1 MKRQISTLLF
11 TFSISVVS
19 LILLSS
25 RYKVDEKIYPEFAQ
39 SWKKVDSLEHRGLYR
54 MALEEVHLI
63 FDKATTEEEHNQV
76 IKSVLY
82 ELKFNSYLEEDDYVL
97 GISRLGSLIEKAP
110 SPSKEILHSLLAEVY
125 WGYYSGNV
133 WKFSQRTSVVEADL
147 KDVRTWDLKRIAVKI
162 RYHYAMSLQNASLS
176 QGADISDFSEIV
188 SSATKNDNNTIRP
201 TLYDFLGH
209 RALDFFKSNT
219 FALPGPAETFVI
231 DSPTYFYSTS
241 SFLKMNA
248 VTHDSLNTRFLS
260 VRVLYALTDFHA
272 RNNNLEPLFY
282 LELERLQ
289 YARMHSTLPNKDEL
303 YYEGVER
310 LANANKT
317 HEYSSEAW
325 YEMALFHSN
334 KGSSYQYGGDTTTRW
349 EKKVAYDMC
358 VNTKKKYPGAYG
370 TQNCESLMSQIT
382 RMELNLSAGNVI
394 APQIE
399 SKFLLDYKNFDGAHI
414 KLVAFDYEKRNQERY
429 RGDKFFK
436 ELKKAKAVYEKT
448 VELTDPKD
456 YNKHSVE
463 HYLPGLESGFY
474 YLVVSS
480 NGSFDHKSGG
490 YAYIPIWVSDI
501 TYQSRT
507 ISDHN
512 QVMVSNRTTGMP
524 LVGARVHVSYEKYNY
539 TLRRYDEKTVGNFKT
554 DENGRFK
561 FKIDKDYAT
570 YRLNIKHNGEE
581 YKPQTGIYGYRS
593 YDYPDNKKNTHFFTD
608 RKLYRPGQTIFF
620 KGIMVEY
627 KGKER
632 KLLKDY
638 TTQVYFYDV
647 NGQEVANVKVKT
659 NKFGSYEGEF
669 TAPFGVLTGQMRI
682 SDGYGST
689 YFRVEEYKRPKFNIE
704 MKPIEGEFEVN
715 DSVTVTGVAA
725 AFAGNKIDGADVKYR
740 VVRNT
745 QYSWGYWWGWRPQA
759 EPKEVLN
766 GTLVTDENGEF
777 KVIFKAIPDEES
789 DPKTLPIF
797 NYTVTVDVTDING
810 ETHSTSTSVQ
820 VGYQSL
826 RLGHNFSADM
836 NNSADFFLRMN
847 TTNLNGQK
855 INAKGTVRV
864 EKLEVPN
871 QPYYNRLW
879 NNPDMKNWTEDDFNG
894 LYPLEAYGNENNQYN
909 WPVSKVAFEESFD
922 TEISDSIAINNYK
935 KWAPGAYRYEA
946 TAIDKNGIEVKD
958 IYYFTVFNPKS
969 KKAPNNEVIW
979 LKSMQTTAEP
989 GETVTILLGTAESDL
1004 LVNYETE
1011 ANGKLIATN
1020 SLILDK
1026 EQRKLEFKIEEAHRG
1041 NFTVHFTAVK
1051 NNRHFTQSF
1060 VIAVPY
1066 TNKQLDLSFSTFRN
1080 KLLPGAKEEWVL
1092 TVKNKLGKKE
1102 NAELLATL
1110 YDASLDELYTPNSF
1124 YMSIYK
1130 IFYGRLGWNNPGG
1143 MGMNNATN
1151 VNYQWNT
1158 FKSGAYRYFP
1168 ALKYFGWSSHYYGRA
1183 YGNYYYD
1190 SYDSEE
1196 MDDGAVL
1203 ETISTGS
1210 VSRSGKNKDKNAVM
1224 SEASMDAPSPAI
1236 GGSAD
1241 MDLRNEE
1248 QKESPDE
1255 GAKLDKSISGEA
1267 NGESLGNVKARA
1279 NFNETA
1285 FFYPQLTTDANGDVK
1300 IKFTIPES
1308 LTKWRFLGLA
1318 HTEDLKIGTISEE
1331 VVTQKDLMVVP
1342 NAPRFLRE
1350 GDVISISAKISNI
1363 SEEDLTGKTQLVL
1376 YDPFTE
1382 KEIGQAFDLDVAAQ
1396 SFTAEK
1402 GKSTVVSWT
1411 INVPYT
1417 YSAVMYKIVAQ
1428 AGNFSDGEENVLPI
1442 LSNRMM
1448 VTESLPLPIRG
1459 KEDKTF
1465 NFEKLTNSGG
1475 SKTLK
1480 HHRYTVEFTS
1490 NPAWY
1495 ALQAMPYMMEY
1506 PHECAEQTFTRYYSN
1521 AIASHIMN
1529 SNPKIKEIIEIWGE
1543 ESPDAFL
1550 SNLQKNQELKAV
1562 ILEETPWVLDAKNEE
1577 ASKRNLAVLL
1587 DMERMSR
1594 ELDKALGKTIKTQSS
1609 NGAWPWFPGMPES
1622 RYITQHIVTGM
1633 GHLDHL
1639 GIKDI
1644 RDDAKVWRMV
1654 KKAVEYLDGEIVKD
1668 YEYAKKYDVHYLT
1681 KQHIGYNQIQ
1691 YLYARSYFP
1700 KIGMNKETK
1709 EAVGYYKDQ
1718 SELFWLE
1725 FNIYA
1730 EGMIGLAA
1738 HRFGVE
1744 GDDKAMTDLAQDI
1757 VKSLKDRSINTEE
1770 FGMYWKSYYVG
1781 YNWYE
1786 APVETQALMIE
1797 LFDEVADDQKVV
1809 EELKIWLLKEKQT
1822 TNWKTTKQ
1830 TTEAVYALL
1839 LKGTDLLASDNMVE
1853 VTVGGKAIEYS
1864 DTPDENDP
1872 YQVKAQAGTGYF
1884 KTAWGADQVKAKM
1897 GNITLSKKDEGVAWG
1912 AAYWQ
1917 YFEDLDKITFAET
1930 NLKLQKDLYLVEV
1943 TNEGEQLK
1951 PINDKNVLKVGEKV
1965 RVRVELRTDRNLEY
1979 VHMKDMRASG
1989 FEPIDVLSRYRYR
2002 EGLGYYQSTKDAATH
2017 FFFDYIPKGTYVFEY
2032 DLRVQHK
2039 GDFSNGITTIQ
2050 CMYAPEFTSHSNG
2063 IRVIVE

>member
-1 MKRQISTLLF
+1 MKRQTSTF
-11 TFSISVVS
+11 FITFSISVLS
-19 LILLSS
+19 LFLLSS
-25 RYKVDEKIYPEFAQ
+25 RYKIDDKNSLEFAQ
-39 SWKKVDSLEHRGLYR
+39 SWKKIDSLEQKGLYR
-54 MALEEVHLI
+54 MALEEVHQV
-63 FDKATTEEEHNQV
+63 FDKATVKEAHNQV

-82 ELKFNSYLEEDDYVL
+82 ELKYNSYLEEDDYVL
-97 GISRLGSLIEKAP
+97 GIARLEGLIAKAP

-125 WGYYSGNV
+125 WGYYSGNI
-133 WKFSQRTSVVEADL
+133 WKFSQRTSVVEVDL

-162 RYHYAMSLQNASLS
+162 RYHYGMSLLNASLS
-176 QGADISDFSEIV
+176 QEASIRDFSEIV
-188 SSATKNDNNTIRP
+188 SSASPTDYVSIRP
-201 TLYDFLGH
+201 TLFDFLGH
-209 RALDFFKSNT
+209 RALNFFKSNT
-219 FALPGPAETFVI
+219 FSLPGPAETFVI

-241 SFLKMNA
+241 SFLKMNSA
-248 VTHDSLNTRFLS
+248 THDSLNTRFLS
-260 VRVLYALTDFHA
+260 VRVLHALTDFHT
-272 RNNNLEPLFY
+272 RKGNLEPLFY
-282 LELERLQ
+282 LELERLK
-289 YARMHSTLPNKDEL
+289 YARIHSVLPEKEDL
-303 YYEGVER
+303 FYAGVER
-310 LANANKT
+310 LANANKINS
-317 HEYSSEAW
+317 YASEAW

-334 KGSSYQYGGDTTTRW
+334 EGNKYQHDGDTTARW
-349 EKKVAYDMC
+349 EKKAAYDMC
-358 VNTKKKYPGAYG
+358 VNTKEKYPSAHGS
-370 TQNCESLMSQIT
+370 QDCESLMSLIT
-382 RMELNLSAGNVI
+382 QKELKLSAGNVI
-394 APQIE
+394 APNID
-399 SKFLLDYKNFDGAHI
+399 SKFLMDYKNIDGAHI
-414 KLVAFDYEKRNQERY
+414 KIVPFNFDKRNDDRY

-436 ELKKAKAVYEKT
+436 ELKKAEAVYEKT
-448 VELTDPKD
+448 VQLTDPKD

-463 HYLPGLESGFY
+463 QYIPKLESGFY

-480 NGSFDHKSGG
+480 DGSFDNHSGG
-490 YAYIPIWVSDI
+490 YSFIPIWVSNI
-501 TYQSRT
+501 TYQSRRMGGY
-507 ISDHN
+507 S
-512 QVMVSNRTTGMP
+512 QVMVSDRTTGMP
-524 LVGARVHVSYEKYNY
+524 LIDARVHVTYQKYNY
-539 TLRRYDEKTVGNFKT
+539 TLRRHDQKSVGNFKT

-561 FKIDKDYAT
+561 FKIEKDYAT
-570 YRLNIKHNGEE
+570 YNLSIKHEGET
-581 YKPQTGIYGYRS
+581 YKPQTGVYGYRS
-593 YDYPDNKKNTHFFTD
+593 GNYPGNSYVTHFFTD
-608 RKLYRPGQTIFF
+608 RKIYRPGQTIFF
-620 KGIMVEY
+620 KGIMVDNQ
-627 KGKER
+627 GKER
-632 KLLKDY
+632 LLLKD
-638 TTQVYFYDV
+638 QSSEVVFYDV
-647 NGQEVANVKVKT
+647 NSQEVERVKVKT
-659 NKFGSYEGEF
+659 NKFGSFEGQF

-682 SDGYGST
+682 SNGYGNT
-689 YFRVEEYKRPKFNIE
+689 YFRVEEYKRPKFSIE
-704 MKPIEGEFEVN
+704 MKAIEGEFEVN
-715 DSVTVTGVAA
+715 DSINATGFAE

-740 VVRNT
+740 VVRST
-745 QYSWGYWWGWRPQA
+745 QYNWNYWWGWRPFT

-766 GTLVTDENGEF
+766 GKLITDENGEF
-777 KVIFKAIPDEES
+777 NVVFKAVPDKES

-797 NYTVTVDVTDING
+797 NYTVYVDVTDING
-810 ETHSTSTSVQ
+810 ETHSTSTSIQ

-826 RLGHNFSADM
+826 QLGHNFTADM
-836 NNSADFFLRMN
+836 NNASDFFLRVN

-855 INAKGTVRV
+855 ITAKGTVRV
-864 EKLEVPN
+864 ERLKMPK
-871 QPYYNRLW
+871 QPYYSRLW
-879 NNPDMKNWTEDDFNG
+879 NNPDMKNWTKEEFKER
-894 LYPLEAYGNENNQYN
+894 YPLESYEDENNQYN
-909 WPVSKVAFEESFD
+909 WEVDKVAFERNFD
-922 TEISDSIAINNYK
+922 TEISDSVAINNYK
-935 KWAPGAYRYEA
+935 KWDPGVYRYVA
-946 TAIDKNGIEVKD
+946 VAIDKNGIEVKD
-958 IYYFTVFNPKS
+958 VYYFTVFNPKS
-969 KKAPNNEVIW
+969 KKAPSNNVLWIKP
-979 LKSMQTTAEP
+979 LQTKAEP
-989 GETVTILLGTAESDL
+989 GETVTILLGSLESDL
-1004 LVNYETE
+1004 LVTYDTE
-1011 ANGKLIATN
+1011 ANGELIETKSIKLT
-1020 SLILDK
+1020 K
-1026 EQRKLEFKIEEAHRG
+1026 EQRKLEFKIEEAYRG
-1041 NFTVHFTAVK
+1041 NFTVHFTALK
-1051 NNRHFTQSF
+1051 NNRHFSQSF
-1060 VIAVPY
+1060 IITVPY

-1080 KLLPGAKEEWVL
+1080 KLLPGANEEWIL
-1092 TVKNKLGKKE
+1092 TVKNKYGEKE
-1102 NAELLATL
+1102 SAELLATL
-1110 YDASLDELYTPNSF
+1110 YDASLDELFTPNSF
-1124 YMSIYK
+1124 YMNIYK
-1130 IFYGRLGWNNPGG
+1130 TFYGRHGWNSPGG
-1143 MGMNNATN
+1143 MNMNNATN
-1151 VNYQWNT
+1151 VNYEWNDHR
-1158 FKSGAYRYFP
+1158 SGAYRKFP
-1168 ALKYFGWSSHYYGRA
+1168 NLKYFGWSSYYYGRA
-1183 YGNYYYD
+1183 YGYYE
-1190 SYDSEE
+1190 SYEDGIDMDESE
-1196 MDDGAVL
+1196 VL
-1203 ETISTGS
+1203 DNLSAGN
-1210 VSRSGKNKDKNAVM
+1210 VSLRKNKDSKTAMAGAN
-1224 SEASMDAPSPAI
+1224 MDAPAPVLS
-1236 GGSAD
+1236 GE
-1241 MDLRNEE
+1241 MDIS
-1248 QKESPDE
+1248 QKEQELESKNE
-1255 GAKLDKSISGEA
+1255 NGRLDDTKGGDASDTG
-1267 NGESLGNVKARA
+1267 LGNVKARA

-1285 FFYPQLTTDANGDVK
+1285 FFFPQLTTDANGDVK

-1318 HTEDLKIGTISEE
+1318 HTDDLKIGTISEE

-1350 GDVISISAKISNI
+1350 GDVITIAAKISNI
-1363 SEEDLTGKTQLVL
+1363 SEEDLTGKAQLVL

-1382 KEIGQAFDLDVAAQ
+1382 KEIGKAFDLSAAPKT
-1396 SFTAEK
+1396 FTAEK
-1402 GKSTVVSWT
+1402 GKSTTVSWT

-1417 YSAVMYKIVAQ
+1417 HSAVKYKIVAQ

-1465 NFEKLTNSGG
+1465 NFEKLIKSDE

-1529 SNPKIKEIIEIWGE
+1529 SNPKIKTIIEKWGE
-1543 ESPDAFL
+1543 DSPDAFL

-1562 ILEETPWVLDAKNEE
+1562 MLEETPWVLDAKSEE

-1609 NGAWPWFPGMPES
+1609 NGGWPWFPGMQES

-1644 RDDAKVWRMV
+1644 RNDARVWRMI
-1654 KKAVEYLDGEIVKD
+1654 KKAVEYLDGEIVRD

-1681 KQHIGYNQIQ
+1681 RQHIGYNQIQ

-1700 KIGMNKETK
+1700 KIGMNKQTK

-1718 SELFWLE
+1718 AELFWLQ

-1738 HRFGVE
+1738 HRFGIE
-1744 GDDKAMTDLAQDI
+1744 GDDKAMTSLAQDI

-1864 DTPDENDP
+1864 NAPDENDP

-1884 KTAWGADQVKAKM
+1884 KTAWDADQVKSEM
-1897 GNITLSKKDEGVAWG
+1897 GNITLSKSDEGVAWG

-1917 YFEDLDKITFAET
+1917 YFEDLDEITFAET

-1943 TNEGEQLK
+1943 TNDGEQLK
-1951 PINDKNVLKVGEKV
+1951 PINDKNVLEVGQKV

-1989 FEPIDVLSRYRYR
+1989 FEPIDVLSSYRYR

-2017 FFFDYIPKGTYVFEY
+2017 FFFDYIPKGVYVFEY

-2063 IRVIVE
+2063 IRVTVE

>member
-11 TFSISVVS
+11 TFSISVIS
-19 LILLSS
+19 LFLISS
-25 RYKVDEKIYPEFAQ
+25 RYKVDEKKYPEFAQ
-39 SWKKVDSLEHRGLYR
+39 SWKKVDSLEQKGLYR
-54 MALEEVHLI
+54 MALEEVHQI
-63 FDKATTEEEHNQV
+63 FDLATAEEEHNQV
-76 IKSVLY
+76 IKSVMY
-82 ELKFNSYLEEDDYVL
+82 ELKYNSYLEEDDYVL
-97 GISRLGSLIEKAP
+97 GIARLEDLIAKAP

-125 WGYYSGNV
+125 WGYYSGNS
-133 WKFSQRTSVVEADL
+133 WKFSQRTAVVDVDL
-147 KDVRTWDLKRIAVKI
+147 KDVRTWDLKRIALKI
-162 RYHYAMSLQNASLS
+162 RYHYAMSLQNASVS
-176 QGADISDFSEIV
+176 QTAKISEFSEII
-188 SSATKNDNNTIRP
+188 SSATINDDNSIRP

-219 FALPGPAETFVI
+219 FSVPGPAETFVV

-260 VRVLYALTDFHA
+260 VRVLHALTDFHS
-272 RNNNLEPLFY
+272 RNNNLKSLFY

-289 YARMHSTLPNKDEL
+289 FARVHSTLPNKEEL
-303 YYEGVER
+303 FYQGIER
-310 LANANKT
+310 LANANKKY
-317 HEYSSEAW
+317 HYSSEAW
-325 YEMALFHSN
+325 YEMALVHSN
-334 KGSSYQYGGDTTTRW
+334 NGGTYNHEGDTTSRW

-358 VNTKKKYPGAYG
+358 ANTIEKYPGAHG
-370 TQNCESLMSQIT
+370 SQNCDALMSQIT
-382 RMELNLSAGNVI
+382 QMELRLSAGNVI
-394 APQIE
+394 APNIE
-399 SKFLLDYKNFDGAHI
+399 SKFLLEYKNINRADI
-414 KLVAFDYEKRNQERY
+414 KLVAFDFDKRNQERY
-429 RGDKFFK
+429 RGDKFYH
-436 ELKKAKAVYEKT
+436 ELKKAKAVYEKS
-448 VELTDPKD
+448 VELKDPKD

-463 HYLPGLESGFY
+463 HYLPKLESGFY

-480 NGSFDHKSGG
+480 DGSFDHKSGG
-490 YAYIPIWVSDI
+490 YAFIPIWVSNI
-501 TYQSRT
+501 TYQSRQMG
-507 ISDHN
+507 DYN

-524 LVGARVHVSYEKYNY
+524 LVDARVHVAYEKYNY
-539 TLRRYDEKTVGNFKT
+539 TLRRYDKKTVGNFRT

-561 FKIDKDYAT
+561 FKVDKNYVNYHLT
-570 YRLNIKHNGEE
+570 IKHKGEE

-593 YDYPDNKKNTHFFTD
+593 HDYAVNKLETKFFTD
-608 RKLYRPGQTIFF
+608 RKIYRPGQTIFF
-620 KGIMVEY
+620 KGIMMDY
-627 KGKER
+627 SGKER
-632 KLLKDY
+632 KLLKNKSS
-638 TTQVYFYDV
+638 QVVFYDV
-647 NGQEVANVKVKT
+647 NGQEVEKVSVKS
-659 NKFGSYEGEF
+659 NKFGSFEGKF
-669 TAPFGVLTGQMRI
+669 TAPFGVLTGQMQI
-682 SDGYGST
+682 SNGYGST

-715 DSVTVTGVAA
+715 DSIKVTGVAE
-725 AFAGNKIDGADVKYR
+725 AFAGNKIDGAEVKYR
-740 VVRNT
+740 VVRST
-745 QYSWGYWWGWRPQA
+745 QYSWGYWWGWRPYI

-766 GTLVTDENGEF
+766 GSLVTDDNGEF
-777 KVIFKAIPDEES
+777 NVIFKAIPDKES

-797 NYTVTVDVTDING
+797 NYTVYVDVTDING
-810 ETHSTSTSVQ
+810 ETHSTSTSIQ

-826 RLGHNFSADM
+826 QLGNNFSAGM
-836 NNSADFFLRMN
+836 NNASDFYLRVN

-855 INAKGTVRV
+855 ITAKGTVRV
-864 EKLEVPN
+864 EKLEVPD
-871 QPYYNRLW
+871 QPYYSRLW
-879 NNPDMKNWTEDDFNG
+879 NNPDMKNWTPEEFKK

-909 WPVSKVAFEESFD
+909 WKVGKVAFEESFD
-922 TEISDSIAINNYK
+922 TEVTDSVAINNYK
-935 KWAPGAYRYEA
+935 KWAPGVYRYEA
-946 TAIDKNGIEVKD
+946 VASDKNGIEVKD
-958 IYYFTVFNPKS
+958 VYYFTVFNPKS
-969 KKAPNNEVIW
+969 KKAPSNEVLW
-979 LKSMQTTAEP
+979 LKPLQTTAEP
-989 GETVTILLGTAESDL
+989 GETITILLGSAESDV
-1004 LVNYETE
+1004 LVSYDTE
-1011 ANGKLIATN
+1011 ANGKLIE
-1020 SLILDK
+1020 SKSIKLSK
-1026 EQRKLEFKIEEAHRG
+1026 QQRKLEFKIEEAYRG

-1051 NNRHFTQSF
+1051 NNRHFSQSF
-1060 VIAVPY
+1060 TITVPY

-1080 KLLPGAKEEWVL
+1080 KLLPGENEEWIL
-1092 TVKNKLGKKE
+1092 TVKNKLGEKE

-1110 YDASLDELYTPNSF
+1110 YDASLDELFTPNSF
-1124 YMSIYK
+1124 YMNIYQS
-1130 IFYGRLGWNNPGG
+1130 FYGRHGWNGPGG
-1143 MGMNNATN
+1143 MGMNNASN
-1151 VNYQWNT
+1151 VNYYWNT
-1158 FKSGAYRYFP
+1158 YKSGAYRYFP
-1168 ALKYFGWSSHYYGRA
+1168 ALKYFGWSSYYYGRV
-1183 YGNYYYD
+1183 YGYFYD
-1190 SYDSEE
+1190 GVE
-1196 MDDGAVL
+1196 MEDVVL
-1203 ETISTGS
+1203 ET
-1210 VSRSGKNKDKNAVM
+1210 VSSSGAFRGGKNKDKKAERA
-1224 SEASMDAPSPAI
+1224 EANMDAPAPAVL
-1236 GGSAD
+1236 GESGEMD
-1241 MDLRNEE
+1241 MANNQQSQKSNDLL
-1248 QKESPDE
+1248 KSPDE
-1255 GAKLDKSISGEA
+1255 SKSDGNEA
-1267 NGESLGNVKARA
+1267 GLGNVKARA

-1285 FFYPQLTTDANGDVK
+1285 FFYPQLTTDENGDVK

-1350 GDVISISAKISNI
+1350 GDVITISAKISNI
-1363 SEEDLTGKTQLVL
+1363 SEEDLTGKAQLVL

-1382 KEIGQAFDLDVAAQ
+1382 KEIGQAFDLETAPQ
-1396 SFTAEK
+1396 SFTAQK
-1402 GKSTVVSWT
+1402 GKSTIVAWT

-1417 YSAVMYKIVAQ
+1417 ESAVKYKIVAQ

-1465 NFEKLTNSGG
+1465 NFEKLTKSGG

-1529 SNPKIKEIIEIWGE
+1529 SNPKIKQIIEKWGE
-1543 ESPDAFL
+1543 ESPEAFL

-1562 ILEETPWVLDAKNEE
+1562 ILEETPWVLDAKSEE

-1644 RDDAKVWRMV
+1644 REDGKVWRMI

-1668 YEYAKKYDVHYLT
+1668 YERAKKWDVHYLT
-1681 KQHIGYNQIQ
+1681 NQHIGYNQIQ
-1691 YLYARSYFP
+1691 YMYARSYFP
-1700 KIGMNKETK
+1700 KIGMNNQTK

-1718 SELFWLE
+1718 AVKFWLE

-1738 HRFGVE
+1738 HRFGIE
-1744 GDDKAMTDLAQDI
+1744 GDDKEMTNLAQDI

-1770 FGMYWKSYYVG
+1770 FGMYWKDYYVG
-1781 YNWYE
+1781 YYWYE

-1839 LKGTDLLASDNMVE
+1839 LKGTDLLASDEMVE
-1853 VTVGGKAIEYS
+1853 VTVGGKTIEYS
-1864 DTPDENDP
+1864 DMPDENDP

-1884 KTAWGADQVKAKM
+1884 KTAWAADQVKPEM
-1897 GNITLSKKDEGVAWG
+1897 GNITLSKSDEGVAWG

-1930 NLKLQKDLYLVEV
+1930 NLKLQKDLFLVEV

-1951 PINDKNVLKVGEKV
+1951 PINDKNVLNVGQKV

-1989 FEPIDVLSRYRYR
+1989 FEPIDVLSRYRWR

-2050 CMYAPEFTSHSNG
+2050 CMYAPEFTSHSDG